1 MITISVVFQVVA
13 FFQNKTKKTC
23 LEISGMKNTPKLSI
37 GLIALIIA
45 LVVVNGYLIC
55 QNSSFKEKNRELLL
69 QNDSIQSVNLMLS
82 NTIDTVLKK
91 NKSSATNNKLTF
103 R

>member
-13 FFQNKTKKTC
+13 FFQIKKTC
-23 LEISGMKNTPKLSI
+23 LEISGMKNTSKLYI